1 VDRARNQAR
10 IPILSPIEMANQ
22 DEASVVS
29 HILAAGYGPRL
40 KTLFGEFIFMTRF
53 SRATCAT

>member
-1 VDRARNQAR
+1 
-10 IPILSPIEMANQ
+10 MANQ

-53 SRATCAT
+53 SRATRAT